1 LAQSLQHEYTTLVLY
16 HKLTQLNEN
25 WLMLVL
31 QKKGTTTTAELNH
44 ILYNGTKKSQI
55 NSL

>member
-1 LAQSLQHEYTTLVLY
+1 LQHEYTTLVLY